1 MFFLNPLVV
10 AEAFSSASLPLSITS
25 GTGGMENGTRI
36 VITYGLILSKINYPQ
51 TS

>member
-25 GTGGMENGTRI
+25 GTGGIGKWNQNRYHLRSYI
-36 VITYGLILSKINYPQ
+36 VKN
-51 TS
+51 